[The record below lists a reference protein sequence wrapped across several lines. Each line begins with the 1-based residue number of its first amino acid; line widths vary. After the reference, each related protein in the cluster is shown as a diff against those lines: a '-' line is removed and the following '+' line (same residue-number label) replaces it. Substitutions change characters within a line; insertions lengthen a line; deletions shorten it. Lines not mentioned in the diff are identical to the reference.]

1 MQNQQPPRN
10 TAEPLLLNE
19 FKAGQRVRLEQ
30 IRGDRSLARRLLGLG
45 LRNGVELDIIQFR
58 SNGVVVARGE
68 TRIAL
73 GAGVTDKLLVVP
85 LES

>member
-1 MQNQQPPRN
+1 MQSQQHTITR
-10 TAEPLLLNE
+10 EPMLLHE
-19 FKAGQRVRLEQ
+19 FSAGQRVRLKQ
-30 IRGDRSLARRLLGLG
+30 VNGDRSLARRLLGLG
-45 LRNGVELDIIQFR
+45 LRKGVELDIVQFR

-73 GAGVTDKLLVVP
+73 GTGVADKLLVVP